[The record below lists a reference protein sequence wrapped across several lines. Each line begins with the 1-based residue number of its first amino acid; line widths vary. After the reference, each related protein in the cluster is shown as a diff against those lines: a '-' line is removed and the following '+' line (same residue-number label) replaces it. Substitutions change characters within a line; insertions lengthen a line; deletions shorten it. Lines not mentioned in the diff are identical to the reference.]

1 MVAVPAVGATRPSS
15 IRRVVVLPAPLGPRK
30 PATVPWSIWKS
41 SWSTAS
47 TSPKRLLSPCTLIA
61 AMARLLP
68 EPVTPTTLRARPA
81 AVVGPAAA
89 LAGRPGGAGGAG
101 RRPGGAAGGSGG
113 AGGDQAGLVGQHHQ
127 LGPVAGLEL
136 GQDPADV
143 GLGGGR
149 AHHQQPGDLGGGPA
163 PGHQGQHLPL
173 PVGERGQRGRGDRA
187 GLGPAAPFKTYRT
200 AP

>member
-47 TSPKRLLSPCTLIA
+47 TSPKRLLSPCTPIA

-68 EPVTPTTLRARPA
+68 EPVTPTTLRAGPA

-89 LAGRPGGAGGAG
+89 LRGRPGVAGGAG
-101 RRPGGAAGGSGG
+101 RRPGGAAGG
-113 AGGDQAGLVGQHHQ
+113 
-127 LGPVAGLEL
+127 
-136 GQDPADV
+136 
-143 GLGGGR
+143 LGGGR
-149 AHHQQPGDLGGGPA
+149 GGQARLISQPP
-163 PGHQGQHLPL
+163 Q
-173 PVGERGQRGRGDRA
+173 
-187 GLGPAAPFKTYRT
+187 LGPGA
-200 AP
+200 